1 MLKARRDV
9 RTPIGNCNDMPVMSA
24 IGVYVQTSGSVF
36 PSFFQQMNLLR
47 TIIIWY
53 RRPVAVLPSCSS
65 CYWIKMLYPDVSV
78 GKYCSVNQTCF

>member
-9 RTPIGNCNDMPVMSA
+9 RTPIGNCDDVPVTLA
-24 IGVYVQTSGSVF
+24 IGVYIQTSGSVF

-53 RRPVAVLPSCSS
+53 RRPVAVLP
-65 CYWIKMLYPDVSV
+65 
-78 GKYCSVNQTCF
+78 NQQLLLDKNALPRCFSRQIL